1 MAVGEA
7 LAASGC
13 TFNYKPSRSLT
24 APHATSASDELQRRN
39 RNRAW
44 LLRGWTALLVFSVC
58 VISYAIVRPVWEAS
72 GLEIAFVAAGC
83 AALAG
88 VLALI
93 PLVRDLV
100 LPSIEIAERT
110 PGRRAAARA
119 VALVTPPVVAFVAT
133 LVF

>member
-1 MAVGEA
+1 MRT
-7 LAASGC
+7 C
-13 TFNYKPSRSLT
+13 TRHGDCYR
-24 APHATSASDELQRRN
+24 
-39 RNRAW
+39 
-44 LLRGWTALLVFSVC
+44 
-58 VISYAIVRPVWEAS
+58 
-72 GLEIAFVAAGC
+72 LEIAFVAAGC

-93 PLVRDLV
+93 RLVRDLV

>member
-1 MAVGEA
+1 M
-7 LAASGC
+7 
-13 TFNYKPSRSLT
+13 RS
-24 APHATSASDELQRRN
+24 
-39 RNRAW
+39 
-44 LLRGWTALLVFSVC
+44 C
-58 VISYAIVRPVWEAS
+58 VRCGEAS